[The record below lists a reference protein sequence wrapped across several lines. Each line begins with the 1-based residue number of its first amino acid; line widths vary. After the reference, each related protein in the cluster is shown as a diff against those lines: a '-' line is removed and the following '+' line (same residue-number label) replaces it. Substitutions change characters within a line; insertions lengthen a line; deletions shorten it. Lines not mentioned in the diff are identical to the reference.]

1 MDCPPCYPRKRPEF
15 KCDGVFLLMFPI
27 DSGTADGAGHL
38 NFMAKD
44 SDPLADAFGTKET
57 GGLFS
62 GLLAEE
68 SAVDRRMMWRLGTW
82 AVAAVGAVVV
92 AVMANQ
98 TQLGWRRDQVAAAD
112 LARQADRLQLLTKE
126 SQNEARRLAA
136 AIETLNTDRDRLYSR
151 LTVLEQ
157 GLDSVTGAIARQ
169 TAATPQAARSQ
180 DAAPAAPSV
189 APVASMPAPGSDKPR
204 AEASRDSSKDAQKD
218 TAKEVAKEPASPPP
232 QTAAA
237 ASLVQQSPATTSAL
251 PAIPLVPSKSIM
263 APPDPAA
270 SKLIQPET
278 TEKAAEKKTEPAP
291 APTEV
296 AAASAKPP
304 EATESEAPAIA
315 IQQTRFA
322 IDLGGANSIDGLRA
336 LWRGVTKT
344 NPEIAALRP
353 IIMIKEGSTGL
364 GMQLRLGAG
373 PLINAAAAARLCAG
387 LTENDRHC
395 ETTVFDGQRLSMRGG
410 QEKGQDKKGQ
420 DKEQEKSQDKVQEKN
435 AEKNQDSAPQAET
448 APAPTPS
455 AKPEKHR
462 RSYSSKRSSK
472 REEPAPAPVP
482 AQPAPAKPETAS
494 AGSTLSSFFRR

>member
-1 MDCPPCYPRKRPEF
+1 
-15 KCDGVFLLMFPI
+15 
-27 DSGTADGAGHL
+27 
-38 NFMAKD
+38 MAKD

-68 SAVDRRMMWRLGTW
+68 SAFDRRMMWRLGSW
-82 AVAAVGAVVV
+82 GVAAVGAVVI

-98 TQLGWRRDQVAAAD
+98 AQLGWRRDQVASAD
-112 LARQADRLQLLTKE
+112 LVRQADRLQLLTRE

-136 AIETLNTDRDRLYSR
+136 AVETLNADRDRLYSR
-151 LTVLEQ
+151 VTVLEQ

-169 TAATPQAARSQ
+169 TAKPQDTPAP
-180 DAAPAAPSV
+180 DAQPAAPSV
-189 APVASMPAPGSDKPR
+189 APVASMPSPSSDKPR
-204 AEASRDSSKDAQKD
+204 AAA
-218 TAKEVAKEPASPPP
+218 AKEQAKEPTKDTVKEAAKEPSSPPP
-232 QTAAA
+232 QSAAA

-251 PAIPLVPSKSIM
+251 PMLPLVPSKSIM

-270 SKLIQPET
+270 SKLTQPET
-278 TEKAAEKKTEPAP
+278 TEKTTEKTAEKKPEPTP
-291 APTEV
+291 APTEI

-315 IQQTRFA
+315 VQQTRFA

-336 LWRGVTKT
+336 LWRGVTKS
-344 NPEIAALRP
+344 NPEVATLRP
-353 IIMIKEGSTGL
+353 IIMIKEGTTGL

-373 PLINAAAAARLCAG
+373 PLINAAAAAKLCAG
-387 LTENDRHC
+387 LAENDRHC

-410 QEKGQDKKGQ
+410 SEKG
-420 DKEQEKSQDKVQEKN
+420 QEKSQDRIQEKN
-435 AEKNQDSAPQAET
+435 AEKNPDAAPQAET
-448 APAPTPS
+448 APAPAPT
-455 AKPEKHR
+455 AKPDKRR

-472 REEPAPAPVP
+472 REEPAPAPA
-482 AQPAPAKPETAS
+482 AQPAAPAKPETAS

>member
-1 MDCPPCYPRKRPEF
+1 
-15 KCDGVFLLMFPI
+15 
-27 DSGTADGAGHL
+27 
-38 NFMAKD
+38 MAKD

-68 SAVDRRMMWRLGTW
+68 GTFDRRMMWRLGSW
-82 AVAAVGAVVV
+82 GVGAVGAVVI

-98 TQLGWRRDQVAAAD
+98 AQLGWRRDQVASAD
-112 LARQADRLQLLTKE
+112 LARQADRLQMLTKE

-151 LTVLEQ
+151 VTVLEQ
-157 GLDSVTGAIARQ
+157 GLDSVTGTIAKQ
-169 TAATPQAARSQ
+169 SAKPQDTPAPDAQPAA
-180 DAAPAAPSV
+180 AAPSV
-189 APVASMPAPGSDKPR
+189 GPVASVPAPSSDKPR
-204 AEASRDSSKDAQKD
+204 A
-218 TAKEVAKEPASPPP
+218 TAKDQAKEPANPPP

-237 ASLVQQSPATTSAL
+237 ASLVSQAPATTSAL
-251 PAIPLVPSKSIM
+251 PMLPLVPSKSMM

-270 SKLIQPET
+270 SKLVQPET
-278 TEKAAEKKTEPAP
+278 TEKAAEKKAEPAP

-296 AAASAKPP
+296 AATSTKPP

-315 IQQTRFA
+315 VQQTRFA

-336 LWRGVTKT
+336 LWRGVTKS
-344 NPEIAALRP
+344 NPEVAALRP
-353 IIMIKEGSTGL
+353 IIMIKEGTTGL

-373 PLINAAAAARLCAG
+373 PLVNAAAAAKLCAG
-387 LTENDRHC
+387 LAESDRHC

-410 QEKGQDKKGQ
+410 SEKT
-420 DKEQEKSQDKVQEKN
+420 EKSQDRVQEKN
-435 AEKNQDSAPQAET
+435 SEKNQDAAPQAES
-448 APAPTPS
+448 APAPAPN
-455 AKPEKHR
+455 AKPDKRR

-472 REEPAPAPVP
+472 REEPAPTPA

-494 AGSTLSSFFRR
+494 ASASAGSTLSSFFRR

>member
-1 MDCPPCYPRKRPEF
+1 
-15 KCDGVFLLMFPI
+15 
-27 DSGTADGAGHL
+27 
-38 NFMAKD
+38 MAKD

-62 GLLAEE
+62 ALLAEE

-92 AVMANQ
+92 AVLANQ
-98 TQLGWRRDQVAAAD
+98 AQLGWRRDQIASAD
-112 LARQADRLQLLTKE
+112 LAREADRLQLLTKE

-151 LTVLEQ
+151 VTVLEQ

-169 TAATPQAARSQ
+169 TAATPHAAKSQ
-180 DAAPAAPSV
+180 DTAPAAPSV
-189 APVASMPAPGSDKPR
+189 APVASMPAPGNDKPR

-218 TAKEVAKEPASPPP
+218 AAKETAKDAAKEPASPPP

-237 ASLVQQSPATTSAL
+237 ASLVQQVPATTSAL
-251 PAIPLVPSKSIM
+251 PTIPLVPSKSIM

-278 TEKAAEKKTEPAP
+278 SEKAVEKKAEPAP

-304 EATESEAPAIA
+304 EAAESEAPAIA
-315 IQQTRFA
+315 VQQTRFA

-336 LWRGVTKT
+336 LWRGVTKM
-344 NPEIAALRP
+344 NPEVAALRP

-364 GMQLRLGAG
+364 GVQLRLGAG
-373 PLINAAAAARLCAG
+373 PLINAAAAAKLCAG

-410 QEKGQDKKGQ
+410 QERGREKGQDKG
-420 DKEQEKSQDKVQEKN
+420 QEKSQDRVQEKDS
-435 AEKNQDSAPQAET
+435 EKNSEKTQDSAPQAET

-455 AKPEKHR
+455 AKPDKHR